1 LGSTQSS
8 LTFADALASAPT
20 ARPLRVDVVLTELSK
35 ADAASLL
42 KALNDPKMPAGRIEK
57 ALGAIGVTCSG
68 TAITKWRRTN
78 GVVSIDARSR

>member
-1 LGSTQSS
+1 MS
-8 LTFADALASAPT
+8 LSDALAQVPT

-35 ADAASLL
+35 ADAATLL

-57 ALGAIGVTCSG
+57 ALAAVGVTCSG
-68 TAITKWRRTN
+68 AAVTKWRRTN